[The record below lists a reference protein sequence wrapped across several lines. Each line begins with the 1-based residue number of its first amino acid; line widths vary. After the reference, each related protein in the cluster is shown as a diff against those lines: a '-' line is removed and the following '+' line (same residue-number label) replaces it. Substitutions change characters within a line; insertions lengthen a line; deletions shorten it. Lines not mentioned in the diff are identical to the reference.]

1 LRRRRVRSLAIALA
15 AALAGVVSL
24 AEPVQTASAAA
35 AGACDPARPS
45 VNAFYGPA
53 ASEIYDN
60 VFRNAFGIPNLPAGY
75 TPQGMTTWPL
85 PNGSSL
91 LILGEYKKKHDSLL
105 VAIDPST
112 GQNYGTVKIAEAH
125 LGGIAIVGNWLF
137 AQDKPNTNHEKVRK
151 YDMNRL
157 ARAFLKSHNT
167 GVYPYVGKTG
177 PLQSVYWAS
186 FMSSYGGRLY
196 AGHHGINDVLMYEYS
211 VDSTGT
217 LHKKHTYE
225 SPPLTDGVVVTAD
238 RFIFISHTDAP
249 ATWGTMT
256 VTGRNARLSDGH
268 IRCFAM
274 PNLGEGTVLD
284 HGTVY
289 TVFESGAKGSHP
301 TAADLIKYVHAAP
314 YSSLSQ
320 LLPS

>member
-1 LRRRRVRSLAIALA
+1 
-15 AALAGVVSL
+15 
-24 AEPVQTASAAA
+24 
-35 AGACDPARPS
+35 
-45 VNAFYGPA
+45 
-53 ASEIYDN
+53 
-60 VFRNAFGIPNLPAGY
+60 
-75 TPQGMTTWPL
+75 
-85 PNGSSL
+85 
-91 LILGEYKKKHDSLL
+91 
-105 VAIDPST
+105 
-112 GQNYGTVKIAEAH
+112 
-125 LGGIAIVGNWLF
+125 
-137 AQDKPNTNHEKVRK
+137 
-151 YDMNRL
+151 
-157 ARAFLKSHNT
+157 
-167 GVYPYVGKTG
+167 
-177 PLQSVYWAS
+177 
-186 FMSSYGGRLY
+186 MSSYGGRLY

-256 VTGRNARLSDGH
+256 VTGRNARLSDGP

>member
-1 LRRRRVRSLAIALA
+1 LSRRRIRFLAS
-15 AALAGVVSL
+15 ALAGALASVVSL
-24 AEPVQTASAAA
+24 ADPVQTVAAA
-35 AGACDPARPS
+35 AATGCDSARPS
-45 VNAFYGPA
+45 VSAFYGPA

-60 VFRNAFGIPNLPAGY
+60 AFHNAFAIPNLPAGY

-112 GQNYGTVKIAEAH
+112 GHSYGTVKIAEAH

-151 YDMNRL
+151 YDMGKL
-157 ARAFLKSHNT
+157 AKAFLSSHNT

-177 PLQSVYWAS
+177 ALQPVYWAS
-186 FMSSYGGRLY
+186 FMSSYGGHLY
-196 AGHHGINDVLMYEYS
+196 TGHHGIKDVLMYEYS

-217 LHKKHTYE
+217 LHKKHKYQ
-225 SPPLTDGVVVTAD
+225 SPPLTDGVVVTGD

-249 ATWGTMT
+249 DTFGTMT
-256 VTGRNARLSDGH
+256 ITGRHAHLSDAS

-284 HGTVY
+284 HGTLY
-289 TVFESGAKGSHP
+289 TAFESGSIGSHP
-301 TAADLIKYVHAAP
+301 TAADRINDVHGAS
-314 YSSLSQ
+314 YTLLSQ
-320 LLPS
+320 LLGS